1 MKKIRLEIAG
11 ITYSQTQSGSYVL
24 TLAEVSG
31 KRKLPIVIGGFEAQ
45 AIAIELEKM
54 APNRPLTH
62 DLFKSFCEAYN
73 VMVTEVIIYKFHE
86 GVFYAKIICIKE
98 NEVTEIDSRTS
109 DAIAIGVRFNCPI
122 YSYNSVLDEVGNT
135 KELGEF
141 DEDDDSSD
149 EDNIEQLELD
159 DPFNHDVYSDDND
172 SIEELQNKLKEAI
185 EREEYEIASRLRDE
199 IAKRSLK

>member
-1 MKKIRLEIAG
+1 MKKIRLEISG
-11 ITYSQTQSGSYVL
+11 ITYSQTQSGAYVL
-24 TLAEVSG
+24 TLSEVSG

-149 EDNIEQLELD
+149 EDNIEQLELE
-159 DPFNHDVYSDDND
+159 DPFDVFSDDGD
-172 SIEELQNKLKEAI
+172 SIEELKNKLKEAI
-185 EREEYEIASRLRDE
+185 EREEYELASNLRDE
-199 IAKRSLK
+199 GAKRSLK

>member
-1 MKKIRLEIAG
+1 MKKIRLEISG

-24 TLAEVSG
+24 TLSEVSG

-149 EDNIEQLELD
+149 EENIEQLELD
-159 DPFNHDVYSDDND
+159 DPFDVFSDDSD

-185 EREEYEIASRLRDE
+185 EREEYELASNLRDE